1 MRGNMNNTVAELGSE
16 VEKRQAIGWEDFLA
30 AFNSLVRTARIH
42 DDTNRL
48 LIESAAYFVRATL
61 TVLGENAHFN
71 LKVRRGRFYFMEQK
85 LLYRQET
92 VKLIRKMVEF
102 FENRSLP
109 ALRFYAHIQDAP
121 HSQILTFARLLNQAK
136 QQAEPV
142 MWLEHALS
150 DKNLSWVDI
159 PFEAILDTEEFAAEH
174 RERAKEVY
182 VYTLSTLKDMTA
194 QISARKRT
202 GVKSMVRMVQNM
214 VDYVS
219 DEDPV
224 LMGLSTIRDYDDYTY
239 THSVNVSILAMCLG
253 QQIGLPKKSLVRLG
267 ICGMLHD
274 LGKIDIPSEIINKP
288 AKLDPD
294 EFSLVQRHPIDSAR
308 NILKLQ
314 VSLELKARILLPPFE
329 HHLKYDLTG
338 YPRSRWITSQSLF
351 GRILAIADVF
361 DAISSPRVYRPTSLS
376 PDRALALMMQGSG
389 KDFDPILLKWFVNML
404 GVYPV
409 GTVLKLDSDEL
420 ALVMETPAEFDKT
433 RPKVMLLNVDTKGVF
448 QKGAVVNLTQRDR
461 RTRTYLRN
469 VVQSYHPG
477 KFAIQP
483 ADFFL

>member
-1 MRGNMNNTVAELGSE
+1 
-16 VEKRQAIGWEDFLA
+16 
-30 AFNSLVRTARIH
+30 
-42 DDTNRL
+42 
-48 LIESAAYFVRATL
+48 
-61 TVLGENAHFN
+61 
-71 LKVRRGRFYFMEQK
+71 
-85 LLYRQET
+85 
-92 VKLIRKMVEF
+92 
-102 FENRSLP
+102 
-109 ALRFYAHIQDAP
+109 
-121 HSQILTFARLLNQAK
+121 
-136 QQAEPV
+136 
-142 MWLEHALS
+142 
-150 DKNLSWVDI
+150 
-159 PFEAILDTEEFAAEH
+159 
-174 RERAKEVY
+174 
-182 VYTLSTLKDMTA
+182 
-194 QISARKRT
+194 
-202 GVKSMVRMVQNM
+202 
-214 VDYVS
+214 
-219 DEDPV
+219 
-224 LMGLSTIRDYDDYTY
+224 
-239 THSVNVSILAMCLG
+239 MCLG

-288 AKLDPD
+288 AKLDQD
-294 EFSLVQRHPIDSAR
+294 EFFLVQRHPIDSAR

-338 YPRSRWITSQSLF
+338 YPKSMGITSQSLF

-420 ALVMETPAEFDKT
+420 ALVMETPAEFDKA
-433 RPKVMLLNVDTKGVF
+433 RPKVMLLNVDSKGAF

-461 RTRTYLRN
+461 RTRKYLRS

-477 KFAIQP
+477 KFGIQP